1 LISNYLHR
9 ALQICFSIQLLSIGV
24 VAQEQQFA
32 SLGDFKVRSGE
43 VIRDCRI
50 GYRTFGTLN
59 EQRSNV
65 IVFPTWA
72 SGTTEQLKSNIG
84 PSRLVN
90 SEKHFVIAID
100 ALGNGVSSSPSN
112 SKLQPRMSFPTF
124 TLRDAVETQHVLL
137 TKVLHLD
144 HVKAVIGVSMGG
156 MQTFQWMV
164 SYPDFM
170 DKAIPIVG
178 SPRLATYDLLLWQAQ
193 IDAIVHDRDWNNGNY
208 TTNPARVVEY
218 EFGELLL
225 TTPDSYN
232 KRVTR
237 QQLFDQLEKAKRD
250 PGFDAND
257 KIRQAQAMM
266 ALDISQE
273 FGGSM
278 AGAAGAIKAKVFI
291 VIAKFDRVVT
301 PGPALEFARLLQ
313 AKTLELDSDCG
324 HLAPSCEYQKVN
336 AAVAEFLQDN

>member
-1 LISNYLHR
+1 MISHYLHR

-32 SLGDFKVRSGE
+32 SLGDFKLRSGE

-59 EQRSNV
+59 EQRSNA

-144 HVKAVIGVSMGG
+144 HVKA
-156 MQTFQWMV
+156 
-164 SYPDFM
+164 
-170 DKAIPIVG
+170 
-178 SPRLATYDLLLWQAQ
+178 LAAVQD
-193 IDAIVHDRDWNNGNY
+193 
-208 TTNPARVVEY
+208 
-218 EFGELLL
+218 
-225 TTPDSYN
+225 
-232 KRVTR
+232 
-237 QQLFDQLEKAKRD
+237 
-250 PGFDAND
+250 
-257 KIRQAQAMM
+257 
-266 ALDISQE
+266 
-273 FGGSM
+273 
-278 AGAAGAIKAKVFI
+278 
-291 VIAKFDRVVT
+291 
-301 PGPALEFARLLQ
+301 LQ
-313 AKTLELDSDCG
+313 AVPASCSRVQQECPGVGPFADLM
-324 HLAPSCEYQKVN
+324 AP
-336 AAVAEFLQDN
+336 